1 MASPLRWLSDGLCLW
16 DLGFACGEMTNVL
29 PRSTSSEEAG
39 AKAFGGPTATAH
51 GRTGADTVARSD
63 DTQTRDRPCC
73 AKVFNAA
80 FSKIMEHGGFVV
92 ADLALTQIM
101 GHGALDVPD
110 PALTQMMG
118 QGAIYVANSPS
129 MPMAQPQCR
138 PSRVHGARQIFEQTQ
153 CIFNPVDNLFLTAT
167 SVRKEK
173 DGLSFFVFACL
184 LCATSSLPLFVPPAT
199 SCYLLCCCLPPLSG
213 CGVMCARHV
222 WHTVAWYAVKPSA
235 SGQSLQ
241 HSLSDTSVECC
252 FDVRHA
258 AYALCGLEVLGAL
271 CGVWSVEVLRALS
284 GVEVSCSLC
293 APHSALNSLDCMHQ
307 QAGR

>member
-1 MASPLRWLSDGLCLW
+1 VM
-16 DLGFACGEMTNVL
+16 
-29 PRSTSSEEAG
+29 
-39 AKAFGGPTATAH
+39 
-51 GRTGADTVARSD
+51 
-63 DTQTRDRPCC
+63 
-73 AKVFNAA
+73 
-80 FSKIMEHGGFVV
+80 

-118 QGAIYVANSPS
+118 QGAIYVATPPS
-129 MPMAQPQCR
+129 MPIAQPQCR
-138 PSRVHGARQIFEQTQ
+138 PSRVHGARQIFEQTW

-167 SVRKEK
+167 SACKEK
-173 DGLSFFVFACL
+173 YGLSFSVFACL
-184 LCATSSLPLFVPPAT
+184 LCASSSLRLLVPSAT
-199 SCYLLCCCLPPLSG
+199 SCYWICCCLPPLSG

-241 HSLSDTSVECC
+241 QSLSDTSVECC
-252 FDVRHA
+252 FDVRLA
-258 AYALCGLEVLGAL
+258 AYALYGMEVLGAF
-271 CGVWSVEVLRALS
+271 CRVWSVKVLRALS

-293 APHSALNSLDCMHQ
+293 APCTALNSLDCMHQ